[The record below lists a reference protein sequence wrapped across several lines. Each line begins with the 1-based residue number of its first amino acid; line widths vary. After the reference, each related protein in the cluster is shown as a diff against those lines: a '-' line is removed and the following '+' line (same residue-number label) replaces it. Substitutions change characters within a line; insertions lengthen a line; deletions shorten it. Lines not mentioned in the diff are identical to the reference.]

1 MLAAIAAA
9 HFSAGRFDAASSLSK
24 TAMLEQ
30 SNNFIAAL
38 VAAAANAMA
47 GNLDVA
53 THAMERVCELDPNFR
68 LHKVKYRLPNRQP
81 ETIALWE
88 DALRRAGLPE

>member
-1 MLAAIAAA
+1 MLAAIAVA
-9 HFSAGRFDAASSLSK
+9 HFAAGRFDIASSLAK

-38 VAAAANAMA
+38 VGAGANVMA
-47 GNLDVA
+47 GNLDAA
-53 THAMERVCELDPNFR
+53 TRAMAQVRECDPHFR
-68 LHKVKYRLPNRQP
+68 LHKVKSRLPHRQP
-81 ETIALWE
+81 KVIARWE